1 MGTSNM
7 VLNAVVLQKK
17 QIFYSSLKMP
27 ERSINAVFVAEAI
40 ADLFVPLNK

>member
-1 MGTSNM
+1 M

-17 QIFYSSLKMP
+17 TYFFSSLKMP

-40 ADLFVPLNK
+40 ADLFLPFNK